1 MVPPYLH
8 LLTAS
13 GGREAHYNVCTDAR
27 SRRSGGIGRRDG
39 FKIRFPQGSVGSSP
53 TSGIRRVRKPDSG
66 SSSMGYVIGMF
77 LVVLAL
83 AAGLG
88 AVFYMFSGQR

>member
-1 MVPPYLH
+1 
-8 LLTAS
+8 
-13 GGREAHYNVCTDAR
+13 
-27 SRRSGGIGRRDG
+27 
-39 FKIRFPQGSVGSSP
+39 
-53 TSGIRRVRKPDSG
+53 
-66 SSSMGYVIGMF
+66 MGYVIGMF